1 MQIRTNNVPRP
12 IVSGCELDGK
22 HRKQAASDYD
32 FLGSDFDNARFIV
45 YRNHVHYLGNFSFA
59 GAPDGWTGLEVDGY
73 SSGTVIRLVDDG
85 EAAVMGYATSG
96 SPDK

>member
-22 HRKQAASDYD
+22 QRTQAASDYD
-32 FLGSDFDNARFIV
+32 FLGSDFDGANFVV
-45 YRNHVHYLGNFSFA
+45 YRGHVHYLGNFNRA
-59 GAPDGWTGLEVDGY
+59 CAPDGWTGLEVDGY

-85 EAAVMGYATSG
+85 ETAVMGYATSG
-96 SPDK
+96 GPS